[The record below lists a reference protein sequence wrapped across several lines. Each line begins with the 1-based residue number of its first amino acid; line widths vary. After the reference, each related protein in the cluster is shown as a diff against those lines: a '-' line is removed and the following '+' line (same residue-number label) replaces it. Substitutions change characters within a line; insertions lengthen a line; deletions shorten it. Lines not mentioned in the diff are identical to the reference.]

1 MSVQVWAHR
10 GASAYSPENTI
21 EAFLMACEMGADGI
35 ELDVYLSADGHIVV
49 SHDGDLLR
57 CSGKPGK
64 VTALTLAELKE
75 YNVGVNH
82 ADRYPGKTFTVPTLC
97 EVYEAVRPYG
107 ITVNVELKGSGAEIL
122 DKAVK
127 CADDLSMS
135 GNVVYSSFNH
145 FNLTGI
151 LDRRPHA
158 HVAPLYG
165 SELVKSAQYAKSF
178 GAYALH
184 PHYGALYNE
193 PDYVENAHSLGV
205 RVHPWTVDGEDDL
218 KRLFAL
224 GIDAIITNKPDV
236 ALRLLGREK
245 K

>member
-21 EAFLMACEMGADGI
+21 EAFLMACQMGADGI
-35 ELDVYLSADGHIVV
+35 EIDVYLTADGRIAVT
-49 SHDGDLLR
+49 HDGDLLR
-57 CSGKPGK
+57 CSGKAGK
-64 VTALTLAELKE
+64 VAAMTLSEIKE

-82 ADRYPGKTFTVPTLC
+82 ADRYPGKRFTVPSLE

-107 ITVNVELKGSGAEIL
+107 ITVNVEFKASGAEIL

-135 GNVVYSSFNH
+135 DNVVYSSFNH
-145 FNLTGI
+145 FNLAGI
-151 LDRRPHA
+151 LDRRPNA
-158 HVAPLYG
+158 RVAPLYG
-165 SELVKSAQYAKSF
+165 SELVKAAQYAKSF

-193 PDYVENAHSLGV
+193 PDYVNAAHELGV
-205 RVHPWTVDGEDDL
+205 RVHPWTVDGEEDM
-218 KRLFAL
+218 KRLFDL